1 MIITNDIIKSS
12 YFCLYKTHL
21 KINGELGKKTEYEE
35 MEREIK
41 TELISK
47 YVLKNINSIDIPDTI
62 IKGKGF
68 QNLKSTNISYSN
80 NSYSIHLDA
89 IEKVGG
95 DKFPVYFSPNSTIAP
110 YEKEFIAC
118 LSIVLNTEFSQ
129 NIKTCKII
137 YIKNEKL
144 ITQKVK
150 IALYEKRAK
159 KKLTQIKMLTNPEFY
174 LNKNCISCEFNTL
187 CNKKAKKEDNLS
199 LLNRVTPKVISKYK
213 KKGIFTVNQLSY
225 LYKPRRK
232 SKTEPI
238 LLHNIEL
245 QALAIRTD
253 KIYVK
258 TFETINRTD
267 IELFIDIESIPH
279 LNFYYLFGVLLK
291 EKNKTEYY
299 SFWSNKKENQKEEWE
314 KFLILLIKYPKANIY
329 HYGNFELKVFVKL
342 AKKYHRNIDSIIKR
356 FVNVNSF
363 IYGKI
368 YFPVYSNG
376 LKDICLFLGVK
387 WNRANANGLQSIVW
401 RFYWDRGDS
410 KKKEILTD
418 YNKTDCIALFTLLEK
433 IYEIMQYN
441 DSNVI
446 SRKIDFVD
454 NIKKQTT
461 EKGKEL
467 HKGLETILEFAH
479 ENYDRR
485 KMSIS
490 NLSSKEQPINKVKR
504 RGSTRTTPKTRNI
517 VIVRRKLIC
526 PTHKSVLIK
535 TDKESKQ
542 TITDMVFTKNTIRKR
557 VVCFKG
563 LKSYCHKCS
572 KYYLPPKIEQIKGK
586 HFGHVFKAWIIY
598 QRLYLRLP
606 YGVIKTNLRELFNE
620 KISPA
625 SISNTI
631 KYFSKYY
638 KYTEKQ
644 NLTEILRS
652 PFIHADET
660 KVNVLGKEH
669 YVWVFTNESQIYFR
683 LTKTRE
689 NKIVKQILKNYNGV
703 LISDFYPGYDALKC
717 RQQKCWVHLLRDIN
731 DDLWKHPFDSEFES
745 FVNELKKIMTAIFTT
760 IERYGLKKR
769 YLKKHIKQVEKFYE
783 SHIFDIYYQSDIV
796 LNYQKRLIKNHGKL
810 FVFLE
815 YNNIPWNNNMAERGL
830 RQIAVQRKIS
840 TFFAEGINDYLLL
853 LGIMQ
858 TCRFKKQSF
867 LKFLISGKKTFE

>member
-1 MIITNDIIKSS
+1 MKITNDIIKSS
-12 YFCLYKTHL
+12 YFCLYKTYL
-21 KINGELGKKTEYEE
+21 KINGELGGKTEYEE
-35 MEREIK
+35 MENEIK

-47 YVLKNINSIDIPDTI
+47 YILKNTNSIDA
-62 IKGKGF
+62 
-68 QNLKSTNISYSN
+68 SYSN
-80 NSYSIHLDA
+80 NSYSIHFDA
-89 IEKVGG
+89 IEKVDG
-95 DKFPVYFSPNSTIAP
+95 DEFPVYFSPNSTIAT

-118 LSIVLNTEFSQ
+118 LSFIINTEFSQ

-137 YIKNEKL
+137 YVKNEKV

-150 IALYEKRAK
+150 IAPFEKSTK
-159 KKLTQIKMLTNPEFY
+159 KKLTQIKMLTKPEFY

-187 CNKKAKKEDNLS
+187 CNKKATKENHLS
-199 LLNRVTPKVISKYK
+199 LLNRVTPKVISKYR

-225 LYKPRRK
+225 LYKPRRRR
-232 SKTEPI
+232 KTDSI

-253 KIYVK
+253 KTYIK
-258 TFETINRTD
+258 TFETINRSD
-267 IELFIDIESIPH
+267 IELFIDIESIPRSD
-279 LNFYYLFGVLLK
+279 FYYLFGVLLK

-299 SFWSNKKENQKEEWE
+299 SFWSNKKENQKKEWGN
-314 KFLILLIKYPKANIY
+314 FLFFLNKYPEANIY
-329 HYGNFELKVFVKL
+329 HYGNFELKVFINL
-342 AKKYHRNIDSIIKR
+342 AKQYHKNIDSIIKR
-356 FVNVNSF
+356 FINVNSF

-376 LKDICLFLGVK
+376 LKNICSFLGVK
-387 WNRANANGLQSIVW
+387 WEKADANGLQSIVW
-401 RFYWDRGDS
+401 RFHWDKGDS
-410 KKKEILTD
+410 EKKKILID

-433 IYEIMQYN
+433 IHEIMQYN

-446 SRKIDFVD
+446 SKKVGFID

-461 EKGKEL
+461 EKGEEL

-490 NLSSKEQPINKVKR
+490 NLSSKEQRTNKIKR
-504 RGSTRTTPKTRNI
+504 KGSTRTAPKTRNI

-535 TDKESKQ
+535 TEKESKQ

-557 VVCFKG
+557 VVCYKG
-563 LKSYCHKCS
+563 VKSYCPECS

-586 HFGHVFKAWIIY
+586 HFGYDFKSWIIY

-606 YGVIKTNLRELFNE
+606 YRVIKTNLQELFNE
-620 KISPA
+620 NISTS
-625 SISNTI
+625 SISDTM

-638 KYTEKQ
+638 KYTEKR
-644 NLTEILRS
+644 NLIEILKS

-660 KVNVLGKEH
+660 KVNVLGKDH
-669 YVWVFTNESQIYFR
+669 YVWVFTNGSQIYFR

-689 NKIVKQILKNYNGV
+689 NKIVKEILKNYNGV

-731 DDLWKHPFDSEFES
+731 DDLWKYPFDSEFES
-745 FVNELKKIMTAIFTT
+745 FVNELKKIMIPIFTT
-760 IERYGLKKR
+760 IERYGSKKR
-769 YLKKHIKQVEKFYE
+769 YLKKHIKQVEKFYK
-783 SHIFDIYYQSDIV
+783 SYIFDIYYQSDIV
-796 LNYQKRLIKNHGKL
+796 LNYQKRLIKNHEKL

-867 LKFLISGKKTFE
+867 LQFLISGKKTFE